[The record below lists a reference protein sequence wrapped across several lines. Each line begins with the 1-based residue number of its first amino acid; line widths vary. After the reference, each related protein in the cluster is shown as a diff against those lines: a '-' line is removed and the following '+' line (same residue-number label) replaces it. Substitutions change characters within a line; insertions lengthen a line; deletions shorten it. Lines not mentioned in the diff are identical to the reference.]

1 MAAPRFLCRGL
12 KAVTAEMALS
22 VTAFNLKR
30 VMAILGTTEL
40 LRRLAQA

>member
-1 MAAPRFLCRGL
+1 M
-12 KAVTAEMALS
+12 TAEMALS